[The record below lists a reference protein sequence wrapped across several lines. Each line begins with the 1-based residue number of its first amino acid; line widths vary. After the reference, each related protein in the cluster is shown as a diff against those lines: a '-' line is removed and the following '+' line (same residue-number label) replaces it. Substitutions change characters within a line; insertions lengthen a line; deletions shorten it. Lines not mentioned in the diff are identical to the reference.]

1 MYLDY
6 SKLEFDKDGRP
17 EMPVLLLQ
25 TKAGNTIGTLSNVA
39 NLTVNVKFSE
49 PSELSFD
56 IAAYSDG

>member
-6 SKLEFDKDGRP
+6 STLEFDSEGRTEIP
-17 EMPVLLLQ
+17 ALLLQ
-25 TKAGNTIGTLSNVA
+25 TKSGNTIGTLSNVT
-39 NLTVNVKFSE
+39 NLTINVKFSE